1 MVAAAVTATRR
12 ERPSDPV
19 GAGGSSLPGLCS
31 RLRTAARWRGTPD
44 DEDENSRVS
53 DVTPTTDLAELFERA
68 TARGYILLSE
78 LHELHDPL
86 TQPETWVD
94 ENAQL
99 ARDQSI
105 EVIDDLVGDVD
116 RPETTLLSAS
126 ADSVRQY
133 LNEIGRTELLTAE
146 QEVDLAKR
154 YQAGLAA
161 AVLIAAYP
169 DMPRTRKVALQR
181 LCRAGEAA
189 KDHMVRANLRL
200 VVSVARKFRGR
211 GVDLLSL
218 IQEGNLGLIRG
229 VEKFDHTKGYKF
241 STYATWWIRQALQRG
256 LANTG
261 RTVRLPVHVHELM
274 GKVRYA
280 EFALLQQLGRE
291 PTELEVAAELELPI
305 ERLREVKVAAQD
317 VASLDKPI
325 GEDGDAT
332 MGELVADESAIDPE
346 DQATAVMSRVE
357 VERALGA
364 LSVREREVLML
375 RYGLVDGEEH
385 TLEDIG
391 EQFGLTRER
400 IRQIEKKTLTKLRHP
415 SRGFQLHGLLPSVDA
430 GGR

>member
-1 MVAAAVTATRR
+1 MADTVH
-12 ERPSDPV
+12 
-19 GAGGSSLPGLCS
+19 
-31 RLRTAARWRGTPD
+31 
-44 DEDENSRVS
+44 
-53 DVTPTTDLAELFERA
+53 DVTPVQELFERGA
-68 TARGYILLSE
+68 SRGYVLLSE
-78 LHELHDPL
+78 LQELYDPL
-86 TQPETWVD
+86 VHPEAWVD
-94 ENAQL
+94 VQAQR
-99 ARDQSI
+99 AR
-105 EVIDDLVGDVD
+105 EVHLQVLDDLVEDAD
-116 RPETTLLSAS
+116 RPEATPLSAS
-126 ADSVRQY
+126 SDSVRQY
-133 LNEIGRTELLTAE
+133 LNEIGRTDLLTPE

-161 AVLIAAYP
+161 VDFLAAENTYK
-169 DMPRTRKVALQR
+169 PRKKAQLNMVRR
-181 LCRAGEAA
+181 GGERA
-189 KDHMVRANLRL
+189 KDHMIRANLRL

-274 GKVRYA
+274 GKIRYA

-291 PTELEVAAELELPI
+291 PTESEIANELALGV
-305 ERLREVKVAAQD
+305 ERLREVRLAAQD

-332 MGELVADESAIDPE
+332 MGELVADLGAVDPE
-346 DQATAVMSRVE
+346 GAATSILAQRDVT
-357 VERALGA
+357 RALGA
-364 LSVREREVLML
+364 LTDRERRVLML
-375 RYGLVDGEEH
+375 RYGLEDGEEH

-391 EQFGLTRER
+391 AEFGLTRER

-415 SRGFQLHGLLPSVDA
+415 SRGFQLRGLLDNVDA
-430 GGR
+430 RN

>member
-1 MVAAAVTATRR
+1 
-12 ERPSDPV
+12 
-19 GAGGSSLPGLCS
+19 
-31 RLRTAARWRGTPD
+31 
-44 DEDENSRVS
+44 VS
-53 DVTPTTDLAELFERA
+53 DVVPTTALSELFERA
-68 TARGYILLSE
+68 TSRGYILLSE
-78 LHELHDPL
+78 LTDLHDPL
-86 TQPETWVD
+86 NHHESWVD
-94 ENAQL
+94 DNAQL

-105 EVIDDLVGDVD
+105 EVIDDLVEDAD
-116 RPETTLLSAS
+116 RPEATLLSAS
-126 ADSVRQY
+126 SDSVRQY

-161 AVLIAAYP
+161 EVLLAARP
-169 DMPRTRKVALQR
+169 DMARSQRVQLQR
-181 LCRAGEAA
+181 ICRGGEVA

-332 MGELVADESAIDPE
+332 MGDLVTDERAIDPE
-346 DQATAVMSRVE
+346 AQATMVLSRFE

-364 LSVREREVLML
+364 LSLREREVLML

-415 SRGFQLHGLLPSVDA
+415 SRGFQLHGLLDSVDA
-430 GGR
+430 AG

>member
-1 MVAAAVTATRR
+1 
-12 ERPSDPV
+12 
-19 GAGGSSLPGLCS
+19 
-31 RLRTAARWRGTPD
+31 
-44 DEDENSRVS
+44 VS
-53 DVTPTTDLAELFERA
+53 DEVPVTELSELLERGV
-68 TARGYILLSE
+68 ARGYVLLSE
-78 LHELHDPL
+78 LHDLFDALVHPDG
-86 TQPETWVD
+86 WVD
-94 ENAQL
+94 DTAQS
-99 ARDQSI
+99 ARDLGLQ
-105 EVIDDLVGDVD
+105 VVDDLVEDVD
-116 RPETTLLSAS
+116 RPEATPLSAS
-126 ADSVRQY
+126 SDSVRQY
-133 LNEIGRTELLTAE
+133 LNEIGRTDLLTAE
-146 QEVDLAKR
+146 EEVDLAKR

-161 AVLIAAYP
+161 AVLIAASSEL
-169 DMPRTRKVALQR
+169 PRARKAQLRRIEV
-181 LCRAGEAA
+181 AGERA
-189 KDHMVRANLRL
+189 KDHMIRANLRL

-291 PTELEVAAELELPI
+291 PTEHEVAAEMDLTI
-305 ERLREVKVAAQD
+305 ERLREVKVAAMD

-346 DQATAVMSRVE
+346 SAATTELSKRDI
-357 VERALGA
+357 ERALEA
-364 LSVREREVLML
+364 LTPRERIVLML

-391 EQFGLTRER
+391 AQFNLTRER

-415 SRGFQLHGLLPSVDA
+415 SRGAQLRELLDTVDVPS
-430 GGR
+430 

>member
-1 MVAAAVTATRR
+1 M
-12 ERPSDPV
+12 
-19 GAGGSSLPGLCS
+19 
-31 RLRTAARWRGTPD
+31 
-44 DEDENSRVS
+44 S
-53 DVTPTTDLAELFERA
+53 DVIIPTTDLAELFERA
-68 TARGYILLSE
+68 AARGYVLLSE
-78 LHELHDPL
+78 LTDLYDPL
-86 TQPETWVD
+86 TQPENWVD
-94 ENAQL
+94 EAAQA
-99 ARDQSI
+99 ARDKAI
-105 EVIDDLVGDVD
+105 EVIDDLVEDAD
-116 RPETTLLSAS
+116 RPEATPLSAS

-133 LNEIGRTELLTAE
+133 LNEIGRTDLLTAE

-154 YQAGLAA
+154 YQAGLEATILLA
-161 AVLIAAYP
+161 TDHA
-169 DMPRTRKVALQR
+169 MPRVRRVALQR
-181 LCRAGEAA
+181 IVRAGEDA

-291 PTELEVAAELELPI
+291 PTEHEVAAELELPI

-325 GEDGDAT
+325 GEDGDGT
-332 MGELVADESAIDPE
+332 MGELVKDESAVSPE
-346 DQATAVMSRVE
+346 ESATAALSRQE

-415 SRGFQLHGLLPSVDA
+415 SRGFQLHGLLDSVDA
-430 GGR
+430 GS

>member
-1 MVAAAVTATRR
+1 V
-12 ERPSDPV
+12 
-19 GAGGSSLPGLCS
+19 
-31 RLRTAARWRGTPD
+31 
-44 DEDENSRVS
+44 N
-53 DVTPTTDLAELFERA
+53 DVIPTTDLTELFERA
-68 TARGYILLSE
+68 AARGYILLSE
-78 LHELHDPL
+78 LNELHDPL
-86 TQPETWVD
+86 VHPEGWVED
-94 ENAQL
+94 GAQL
-99 ARDQSI
+99 ARDQGI
-105 EVIDDLVGDVD
+105 EVIDDLVEDVE
-116 RPETTLLSAS
+116 RPEAAPLSATS
-126 ADSVRQY
+126 DSVRQY

-154 YQAGLAA
+154 YQAGLEAA
-161 AVLIAAYP
+161 LLLAHHP
-169 DMPRTRKVALQR
+169 DMPRPQRVMLQR
-181 LCRAGEAA
+181 ICRQGEAA

-291 PTELEVAAELELPI
+291 PTEHEVAAELELPI

-332 MGELVADESAIDPE
+332 MGELVADESAVSPE
-346 DQATAVMSRVE
+346 DSATAVLSRFE

-415 SRGFQLHGLLPSVDA
+415 SRGFQLHGLLDSVDA
-430 GGR
+430 AG

>member
-1 MVAAAVTATRR
+1 
-12 ERPSDPV
+12 
-19 GAGGSSLPGLCS
+19 
-31 RLRTAARWRGTPD
+31 
-44 DEDENSRVS
+44 VS
-53 DVTPTTDLAELFERA
+53 DVIPTTDLTELFERA
-68 TARGYILLSE
+68 AARGYVLLSE
-78 LHELHDPL
+78 LNELHDPL
-86 TQPETWVD
+86 VHPERWVED
-94 ENAQL
+94 NAQV
-99 ARDQSI
+99 ARDQGL
-105 EVIDDLVGDVD
+105 EVIDDLVEDIE
-116 RPETTLLSAS
+116 RPDATPLSAS

-154 YQAGLAA
+154 YQAGLEA
-161 AVLIAAYP
+161 AVLLAQHP
-169 DMPRTRKVALQR
+169 DMPRTQRVALQR
-181 LCRAGEAA
+181 ITRQGEAA

-291 PTELEVAAELELPI
+291 PTEHEVAAELELPI

-332 MGELVADESAIDPE
+332 MGELVADDSAVSPE
-346 DQATAVMSRVE
+346 DSATAMLSRFE

-415 SRGFQLHGLLPSVDA
+415 SRGFQLHGLLDSVDA
-430 GGR
+430 GS

>member
-1 MVAAAVTATRR
+1 VRN
-12 ERPSDPV
+12 
-19 GAGGSSLPGLCS
+19 GC
-31 RLRTAARWRGTPD
+31 
-44 DEDENSRVS
+44 DEDEINGVS
-53 DVTPTTDLAELFERA
+53 EVILTTDLTELFERA
-68 TARGYILLSE
+68 SARGYVLLSE

-86 TQPETWVD
+86 VQSETWVD
-94 ENAQL
+94 ENAQV
-99 ARDQSI
+99 ARDQGI
-105 EVIDDLVGDVD
+105 EVIDDLVEDVD
-116 RPETTLLSAS
+116 RPEASPLSAS
-126 ADSVRQY
+126 SDSVRQY

-154 YQAGLAA
+154 YQAGLEAA
-161 AVLIAAYP
+161 ILLAMDP
-169 DMPRTRKVALQR
+169 EMPRNQRVALQR
-181 LCRAGEAA
+181 ICRGGEAA

-291 PTELEVAAELELPI
+291 PTEHEVAAELELPI

-332 MGELVADESAIDPE
+332 MGELVADESAVSPE
-346 DQATAVMSRVE
+346 DSATAVLSRVE

-415 SRGFQLHGLLPSVDA
+415 SRGFQLHGLLDSVDA
-430 GGR
+430 GG

>member
-1 MVAAAVTATRR
+1 M
-12 ERPSDPV
+12 
-19 GAGGSSLPGLCS
+19 
-31 RLRTAARWRGTPD
+31 
-44 DEDENSRVS
+44 S
-53 DVTPTTDLAELFERA
+53 DVTTSLSELFERGA
-68 TARGYILLSE
+68 ARGYVLLSE
-78 LHELHDPL
+78 LQELYDPL
-86 TQPETWVD
+86 TQPDTWVED
-94 ENAQL
+94 TAQG
-99 ARDQSI
+99 ARDLGMAI
-105 EVIDDLVGDVD
+105 LDDLVEDAD
-116 RPETTLLSAS
+116 RPEATPLSAS
-126 ADSVRQY
+126 SDSVRQY
-133 LNEIGRTELLTAE
+133 LNEIGRTELLTPE
-146 QEVDLAKR
+146 LEVDLAKR

-161 AVLIAAYP
+161 AEILHGDSKLSARRRAQ
-169 DMPRTRKVALQR
+169 MRMVAR
-181 LCRAGEAA
+181 GGDRA
-189 KDHMVRANLRL
+189 KDHMIRANLRL

-291 PTELEVAAELELPI
+291 PTEHEIAAELDLPI
-305 ERLREVKVAAQD
+305 ERLREVKLAAQD

-332 MGELVADESAIDPE
+332 MGELVADEEAVDPE
-346 DQATAVMSRVE
+346 NSATAVLAKQE
-357 VERALGA
+357 VERALAA
-364 LSVREREVLML
+364 LTDRERTVLML

-391 EQFGLTRER
+391 AQFGLTRER
-400 IRQIEKKTLTKLRHP
+400 IRQIEKKTLMKLRHP
-415 SRGFQLHGLLPSVDA
+415 SRGFQLRGLLDSVDSSQ
-430 GGR
+430 

>member
-1 MVAAAVTATRR
+1 
-12 ERPSDPV
+12 
-19 GAGGSSLPGLCS
+19 
-31 RLRTAARWRGTPD
+31 
-44 DEDENSRVS
+44 VS
-53 DVTPTTDLAELFERA
+53 DVVPVSALSELFERA
-68 TARGYILLSE
+68 TSRGYILLSE
-78 LHELHDPL
+78 LTDLFDPL
-86 TQPETWVD
+86 NHPDSWVED
-94 ENAQL
+94 NAQL

-105 EVIDDLVGDVD
+105 EVIDDLVEDAD
-116 RPETTLLSAS
+116 RPESTMLSAS

-133 LNEIGRTELLTAE
+133 LNEIGRTDLLTAE

-161 AVLIAAYP
+161 ELLLAAHP
-169 DMPRTRKVALQR
+169 DMPRALRVQLQR
-181 LCRAGEAA
+181 ICRGGEAA

-332 MGELVADESAIDPE
+332 MGDLVTDERAIDPE
-346 DQATAVMSRVE
+346 AQATMVLSRFE

-364 LSVREREVLML
+364 LSIREREVLML
-375 RYGLVDGEEH
+375 RYGLIDGEEH

-415 SRGFQLHGLLPSVDA
+415 SRGFQLHGLLDSVDA
-430 GGR
+430 AG

>member
-1 MVAAAVTATRR
+1 
-12 ERPSDPV
+12 
-19 GAGGSSLPGLCS
+19 
-31 RLRTAARWRGTPD
+31 
-44 DEDENSRVS
+44 VS
-53 DVTPTTDLAELFERA
+53 DVIPTTGLAELFERA
-68 TARGYILLSE
+68 SARGYILLSE
-78 LHELHDPL
+78 LNELHDPL
-86 TQPETWVD
+86 VHPEGWVED
-94 ENAQL
+94 GAQV
-99 ARDQSI
+99 ARDQGI
-105 EVIDDLVGDVD
+105 EVIDDLVEDVD
-116 RPETTLLSAS
+116 RPEAAPLSAS
-126 ADSVRQY
+126 SDSVRQY

-154 YQAGLAA
+154 YQAGLEAEQQLCSA
-161 AVLIAAYP
+161 TDL
-169 DMPRTRKVALQR
+169 PRAQRVMLQR
-181 LCRAGEAA
+181 IVRQGEAA

-291 PTELEVAAELELPI
+291 PTEHEVAAELELPI
-305 ERLREVKVAAQD
+305 ERLREVKVAAQE

-332 MGELVADESAIDPE
+332 MGELVADEAAISPE
-346 DQATAVMSRVE
+346 DS
-357 VERALGA
+357 A
-364 LSVREREVLML
+364 LSLI
-375 RYGLVDGEEH
+375 H
-385 TLEDIG
+385 I
-391 EQFGLTRER
+391 
-400 IRQIEKKTLTKLRHP
+400 
-415 SRGFQLHGLLPSVDA
+415 
-430 GGR
+430 

>member
-1 MVAAAVTATRR
+1 MLRARRGRATRADR
-12 ERPSDPV
+12 
-19 GAGGSSLPGLCS
+19 S
-31 RLRTAARWRGTPD
+31 R
-44 DEDENSRVS
+44 DEDGTCCVS
-53 DVTPTTDLAELFERA
+53 DVIPTTDLTELFERA
-68 TARGYILLSE
+68 AARGYVLLSE

-86 TQPETWVD
+86 VHADGWVD
-94 ENAQL
+94 ESAQL
-99 ARDQSI
+99 ARDQGV
-105 EVIDDLVGDVD
+105 EVIDDLVEDVD
-116 RPETTLLSAS
+116 RPEAAPLSAS
-126 ADSVRQY
+126 SDSVRQY

-154 YQAGLAA
+154 YQAGLEAS
-161 AVLIAAYP
+161 LMLLQHP
-169 DMPRTRKVALQR
+169 DMPRTERVLLQR
-181 LCRAGEAA
+181 IVRAGEAA

-332 MGELVADESAIDPE
+332 MGELVADESAISPE
-346 DQATAVMSRVE
+346 DSATAVLSRHE

-364 LSVREREVLML
+364 LSTREREVLML

-415 SRGFQLHGLLPSVDA
+415 SRGFQLHGLLDSVDA
-430 GGR
+430 GG

>member
-1 MVAAAVTATRR
+1 LT
-12 ERPSDPV
+12 
-19 GAGGSSLPGLCS
+19 
-31 RLRTAARWRGTPD
+31 
-44 DEDENSRVS
+44 VS
-53 DVTPTTDLAELFERA
+53 DVTPISELFERGA
-68 TARGYILLSE
+68 SRGYVLLSE
-78 LHELHDPL
+78 LQELYDPL
-86 TQPETWVD
+86 TQAENWVD
-94 ENAQL
+94 EMAQQ
-99 ARDQSI
+99 ARDLGLQ
-105 EVIDDLVGDVD
+105 VLDDLVEDAD
-116 RPETTLLSAS
+116 RPDPTPLSAS
-126 ADSVRQY
+126 SDSVRQY
-133 LNEIGRTELLTAE
+133 LNEIGRTDLLTAE

-154 YQAGLAA
+154 YQAGLSAS
-161 AVLIAAYP
+161 VMLGIHGRTKLT
-169 DMPRTRKVALQR
+169 PRRKAQLRMVQR
-181 LCRAGEAA
+181 GGERA
-189 KDHMVRANLRL
+189 KDHMIRANLRL

-291 PTELEVAAELELPI
+291 PTEKEIADELGLPL
-305 ERLREVKVAAQD
+305 ERLREVKLAAQD

-332 MGELVADESAIDPE
+332 MGELVADEEAIDPE
-346 DQATAVMSRVE
+346 NSATAVMAKRE
-357 VERALGA
+357 VERALAA
-364 LSVREREVLML
+364 LTDRERTVLML
-375 RYGLVDGEEH
+375 RYGLMDGEEH

-391 EQFGLTRER
+391 AQFGLTRER

-415 SRGFQLHGLLPSVDA
+415 SRGFQLRGLLDSVDA
-430 GGR
+430 PG

>member
-1 MVAAAVTATRR
+1 M
-12 ERPSDPV
+12 
-19 GAGGSSLPGLCS
+19 
-31 RLRTAARWRGTPD
+31 
-44 DEDENSRVS
+44 S
-53 DVTPTTDLAELFERA
+53 DVIPTTDLTELFERA
-68 TARGYILLSE
+68 AARGYVLLSE
-78 LHELHDPL
+78 LHELYDPL
-86 TQPETWVD
+86 VQQEGWVED
-94 ENAQL
+94 NAQV
-99 ARDQSI
+99 ARDQGI
-105 EVIDDLVGDVD
+105 EVIDDLVEDVE
-116 RPETTLLSAS
+116 RPEAAPLSAS
-126 ADSVRQY
+126 SDSVRQY

-154 YQAGLAA
+154 YQAGLEAA
-161 AVLIAAYP
+161 LLLARFP
-169 DMPRTRKVALQR
+169 DMPRGQRVQLQR
-181 LCRAGEAA
+181 IMRQGDAA

-332 MGELVADESAIDPE
+332 MGELVADESAVSPE
-346 DQATAVMSRVE
+346 ESATAVLSRFE

-415 SRGFQLHGLLPSVDA
+415 SRGFQLHGLLDSVDA
-430 GGR
+430 GG

>member
-1 MVAAAVTATRR
+1 
-12 ERPSDPV
+12 
-19 GAGGSSLPGLCS
+19 
-31 RLRTAARWRGTPD
+31 
-44 DEDENSRVS
+44 VS
-53 DVTPTTDLAELFERA
+53 DTFATTDLAELFERA
-68 TARGYILLSE
+68 GARGYILLSE
-78 LHELHDPL
+78 LHELYDPL
-86 TQPETWVD
+86 TDPDTWVD
-94 ENAQL
+94 ETAQL
-99 ARDQSI
+99 ARDRAI
-105 EVIDDLVGDVD
+105 EVIDDLVAEAD
-116 RPETTLLSAS
+116 RPDTNTALSAS
-126 ADSVRQY
+126 SDSVRQY

-161 AVLIAAYP
+161 LARIEAQP
-169 DMPRTRKVALQR
+169 DMPRGEKVALQR
-181 LCRAGEAA
+181 ICRGGEAA

-261 RTVRLPVHVHELM
+261 RTVRLPVHVHEQM
-274 GKVRYA
+274 GKIRYA
-280 EFALLQQLGRE
+280 EFELLQLLGRE
-291 PTELEVAAELELPI
+291 PVEAEIAEHLEMTVD
-305 ERLREVKVAAQD
+305 RLREIRVAAQD

-332 MGELVADESAIDPE
+332 MGELVADVTAISPEESATLEQIKIE
-346 DQATAVMSRVE
+346 VMRVLK
-357 VERALGA
+357 ALPD
-364 LSVREREVLML
+364 RERQVMEL
-375 RYGLVDGEEH
+375 RYGIADGDEH

-391 EQFGLTRER
+391 ETFGLTRER

-415 SRGFQLHGLLPSVDA
+415 SRGFQLHGLLDSVDV
-430 GGR
+430 G

>member
-1 MVAAAVTATRR
+1 
-12 ERPSDPV
+12 
-19 GAGGSSLPGLCS
+19 
-31 RLRTAARWRGTPD
+31 
-44 DEDENSRVS
+44 VS
-53 DVTPTTDLAELFERA
+53 DVIATTDLTELFERA
-68 TARGYILLSE
+68 VARGYVLLSE
-78 LHELHDPL
+78 LNELHDPL
-86 TQPETWVD
+86 VHPDGWVED
-94 ENAQL
+94 SAQV
-99 ARDQSI
+99 ARDQGI
-105 EVIDDLVGDVD
+105 EVIDDLVEDID
-116 RPETTLLSAS
+116 RPEAAPLSAS

-154 YQAGLAA
+154 YQAGLEAA
-161 AVLIAAYP
+161 LMLAQHP
-169 DMPRTRKVALQR
+169 DMPRAQRVMLQR
-181 LCRAGEAA
+181 INRQGEAA

-332 MGELVADESAIDPE
+332 MGELVADESAVSPE
-346 DQATAVMSRVE
+346 DSATAVLSRFE

-364 LSVREREVLML
+364 LSLREREVLML

-415 SRGFQLHGLLPSVDA
+415 SRGFQLHGLLDSVDA
-430 GGR
+430 GS

>member
-1 MVAAAVTATRR
+1 M
-12 ERPSDPV
+12 S
-19 GAGGSSLPGLCS
+19 
-31 RLRTAARWRGTPD
+31 
-44 DEDENSRVS
+44 VS
-53 DVTPTTDLAELFERA
+53 DVTPISEISELFERGA
-68 TARGYILLSE
+68 SRGYVLLSE
-78 LHELHDPL
+78 LQELYDALIHPDNWVE
-86 TQPETWVD
+86 ET
-94 ENAQL
+94 AQA
-99 ARDQSI
+99 ARDLGMQ
-105 EVIDDLVGDVD
+105 VLDDLVEDAD
-116 RPETTLLSAS
+116 RPEATPLSAS
-126 ADSVRQY
+126 SDSVRQY
-133 LNEIGRTELLTAE
+133 LNEIGRTELLTPE
-146 QEVDLAKR
+146 LEVDLAKR

-161 AVLIAAYP
+161 HVILCAGARLAPRRKAQLRMIA
-169 DMPRTRKVALQR
+169 RG
-181 LCRAGEAA
+181 GERA
-189 KDHMVRANLRL
+189 KDHMIRANLRL

-291 PTELEVAAELELPI
+291 PTEHEIAAELGLPI
-305 ERLREVKVAAQD
+305 ERLREVKLAAQD

-332 MGELVADESAIDPE
+332 MGELVADEDAIDPE
-346 DQATAVMSRVE
+346 SSATAVLAKRE
-357 VERALGA
+357 VERALSA
-364 LSVREREVLML
+364 LTDRERTVLML
-375 RYGLVDGEEH
+375 RYGLMDGEEH

-391 EQFGLTRER
+391 AQFGLTRER

-415 SRGFQLHGLLPSVDA
+415 SRGFQLRGLLDSVDA
-430 GGR
+430 PG

>member
-1 MVAAAVTATRR
+1 M
-12 ERPSDPV
+12 
-19 GAGGSSLPGLCS
+19 
-31 RLRTAARWRGTPD
+31 
-44 DEDENSRVS
+44 S
-53 DVTPTTDLAELFERA
+53 DVVPTSALSELFERA
-68 TARGYILLSE
+68 TSRGYILLSE
-78 LHELHDPL
+78 LTDLYDPL
-86 TQPETWVD
+86 NHPESWVD
-94 ENAQL
+94 DNAQL

-105 EVIDDLVGDVD
+105 EVIDDLIEDAD
-116 RPETTLLSAS
+116 RPEATLLSAS
-126 ADSVRQY
+126 SDSVRQY

-161 AVLIAAYP
+161 EVLLAA
-169 DMPRTRKVALQR
+169 MPGMARSHRVQLQR
-181 LCRAGEAA
+181 ISRGGEVA

-291 PTELEVAAELELPI
+291 PTEVEVAAELELPI

-332 MGELVADESAIDPE
+332 MGDLVTDERAIDPE
-346 DQATAVMSRVE
+346 AQATMVLSRFE

-364 LSVREREVLML
+364 LSLREREVLML

-415 SRGFQLHGLLPSVDA
+415 SRGFQLHGLLDSVDA
-430 GGR
+430 AG

>member
-1 MVAAAVTATRR
+1 MLRACEAARR
-12 ERPSDPV
+12 ARTVSGE
-19 GAGGSSLPGLCS
+19 GGSS
-31 RLRTAARWRGTPD
+31 D
-44 DEDENSRVS
+44 VS
-53 DVTPTTDLAELFERA
+53 DVIPTTDLAELFERA
-68 TARGYILLSE
+68 IARGYVLLSE
-78 LHELHDPL
+78 LNELHDPL
-86 TQPETWVD
+86 VHPERWVED
-94 ENAQL
+94 SAQV
-99 ARDQSI
+99 ARDQGI
-105 EVIDDLVGDVD
+105 EVIDDLVEDIE
-116 RPETTLLSAS
+116 RPEAAPLSAS
-126 ADSVRQY
+126 SDSVRQY

-154 YQAGLAA
+154 YQAGLEAA
-161 AVLIAAYP
+161 LILAQNP
-169 DMPRTRKVALQR
+169 ELPRTQRVALQR
-181 LCRAGEAA
+181 INRQGEAA

-291 PTELEVAAELELPI
+291 PTEHEVAAELELPI

-332 MGELVADESAIDPE
+332 MGELVADESAISPE
-346 DQATAVMSRVE
+346 DSATAVLSRFE

-415 SRGFQLHGLLPSVDA
+415 SRGFQLHGLLDSVDV
-430 GGR
+430 GG

>member
-1 MVAAAVTATRR
+1 MAEAA
-12 ERPSDPV
+12 
-19 GAGGSSLPGLCS
+19 
-31 RLRTAARWRGTPD
+31 
-44 DEDENSRVS
+44 S
-53 DVTPTTDLAELFERA
+53 DVMSIQELFERGA
-68 TARGYILLSE
+68 SRGYVLLSE
-78 LHELHDPL
+78 LQELYDPL
-86 TQPETWVD
+86 VHSEKWVD
-94 ENAQL
+94 DQAQS
-99 ARDQSI
+99 AR
-105 EVIDDLVGDVD
+105 EVHLQVLDDLVEDAD
-116 RPETTLLSAS
+116 RPEATPLSAS
-126 ADSVRQY
+126 SDSVRQY
-133 LNEIGRTELLTAE
+133 LNEIGRTDLLTPE

-161 AVLIAAYP
+161 EDYLKS
-169 DMPRTRKVALQR
+169 DMVFRPRKKAQLNMIRR
-181 LCRAGEAA
+181 GGERA
-189 KDHMVRANLRL
+189 KDHMIRANLRL

-274 GKVRYA
+274 GKIRYA

-291 PTELEVAAELELPI
+291 PTETEVANELGLAV
-305 ERLREVKVAAQD
+305 ERLREVRLAAQD

-332 MGELVADESAIDPE
+332 MGELVADQHAVDPE
-346 DQATAVMSRVE
+346 GAATTVLAQRE
-357 VERALGA
+357 VTRALGA
-364 LSVREREVLML
+364 LTDRERRVLML
-375 RYGLVDGEEH
+375 RYGLEDGEEH

-391 EQFGLTRER
+391 AEFGLTRER

-415 SRGFQLHGLLPSVDA
+415 SRGFQLRGLLDTVEA
-430 GGR
+430 TN

>member
-1 MVAAAVTATRR
+1 MSDVAAV
-12 ERPSDPV
+12 
-19 GAGGSSLPGLCS
+19 
-31 RLRTAARWRGTPD
+31 
-44 DEDENSRVS
+44 
-53 DVTPTTDLAELFERA
+53 TDLAELFDRA
-68 TARGYILLSE
+68 AARGYVLLSE
-78 LHELHDPL
+78 LHDLHDPL
-86 TQPETWVD
+86 TQPETWVED
-94 ENAQL
+94 TAQV
-99 ARDQSI
+99 ARDAGL
-105 EVIDDLVGDVD
+105 EVIDDLVADAE
-116 RPETTLLSAS
+116 RPEATPLSATS
-126 ADSVRQY
+126 DSIRQY

-161 AVLIAAYP
+161 EAMLGNNGSPGRAERVF
-169 DMPRTRKVALQR
+169 LQR
-181 LCRAGEAA
+181 VVRDGEAA
-189 KDHMVRANLRL
+189 KEHMVRANLRL

-274 GKVRYA
+274 GKVRYT
-280 EFALLQQLGRE
+280 EFQLLQEFGRE
-291 PTELEVAAELELPI
+291 PTELEIANALDLTV
-305 ERLREVKVAAQD
+305 ERLREVRLAAQD
-317 VASLDKPI
+317 VASLDRPI

-332 MGELVADESAIDPE
+332 MGDLVADESADDPE
-346 DQATAVMSRVE
+346 RAATDTLSRGD

-364 LSVREREVLML
+364 LSLREREVLML

-391 EQFGLTRER
+391 DQFGLTRER

-415 SRGFQLHGLLPSVDA
+415 SRGFQLHGLLDSMDA
-430 GGR
+430 SG

>member
-1 MVAAAVTATRR
+1 MLR
-12 ERPSDPV
+12 
-19 GAGGSSLPGLCS
+19 GAGPPRGCG
-31 RLRTAARWRGTPD
+31 RTERVGHGP
-44 DEDENSRVS
+44 VS
-53 DVTPTTDLAELFERA
+53 DVAAVTDLAELFDRSA
-68 TARGYILLSE
+68 ARGYILLSE
-78 LHELHDPL
+78 LHDLHDAL
-86 TQPETWVD
+86 THAETWVD
-94 ENAQL
+94 DTAQV
-99 ARDQSI
+99 ARDAGL
-105 EVIDDLVGDVD
+105 EVIDDLVAEVE
-116 RPETTLLSAS
+116 RPEATPLSGTS
-126 ADSVRQY
+126 DSIRQY

-161 AVLIAAYP
+161 AELLRHQPAGARAQRVF
-169 DMPRTRKVALQR
+169 LQR
-181 LCRAGEAA
+181 IVRDGEAA
-189 KDHMVRANLRL
+189 KEHMVRANLRL

-274 GKVRYA
+274 GKVRYT
-280 EFALLQQLGRE
+280 EFQLLQEYGRE
-291 PTELEVAAELELPI
+291 PTELEIAHALDLTV
-305 ERLREVKVAAQD
+305 ERLREVRLAAQD
-317 VASLDKPI
+317 VASLDRPI

-332 MGELVADESAIDPE
+332 MGDLVADASATDPE
-346 DQATAVMSRVE
+346 RSATEAVSRGD

-364 LSVREREVLML
+364 LSIREREVLML

-391 EQFGLTRER
+391 DQFGLTRER

-415 SRGFQLHGLLPSVDA
+415 SRGFQLHGLLDSVDA
-430 GGR
+430 IG

>member
-1 MVAAAVTATRR
+1 MPV
-12 ERPSDPV
+12 SDP
-19 GAGGSSLPGLCS
+19 
-31 RLRTAARWRGTPD
+31 TPIT
-44 DEDENSRVS
+44 E
-53 DVTPTTDLAELFERA
+53 LAELLERGMA
-68 TARGYILLSE
+68 AGYVLLSDI
-78 LHELHDPL
+78 HDLYDAL
-86 TQPETWVD
+86 THPDTWVED
-94 ENAQL
+94 SAQEV
-99 ARDQSI
+99 RDAGLQ
-105 EVIDDLVGDVD
+105 VIDDLVEDID
-116 RPETTLLSAS
+116 RPEATPLSAS
-126 ADSVRQY
+126 SDSVRQY

-146 QEVDLAKR
+146 EEVDLAKR
-154 YQAGLAA
+154 YQAGLEAA
-161 AVLIAAYP
+161 RLLSCGGP
-169 DMPRTRKVALQR
+169 ELPKTRRAQLRQIE
-181 LCRAGEAA
+181 RAGERA
-189 KDHMVRANLRL
+189 KDHMIRANLRL

-274 GKVRYA
+274 GKVRFA

-291 PTELEVAAELELPI
+291 PTEHEVAAEMDLSI
-305 ERLREVKVAAQD
+305 ERLREVKVASMD

-332 MGELVADESAIDPE
+332 MGELVADDEAIDPE
-346 DQATAVMSRVE
+346 RAATAALSKRDI
-357 VERALGA
+357 ERALEA
-364 LSVREREVLML
+364 LSERERLVLMM

-391 EQFGLTRER
+391 AQFNLTRER

-415 SRGFQLHGLLPSVDA
+415 SRGAQLRELLDTADA
-430 GGR
+430 S

>member
-1 MVAAAVTATRR
+1 MLPPLRGRATRACRSR
-12 ERPSDPV
+12 ES
-19 GAGGSSLPGLCS
+19 
-31 RLRTAARWRGTPD
+31 GT
-44 DEDENSRVS
+44 SGVS
-53 DVTPTTDLAELFERA
+53 DVIPTTDLAELFERA
-68 TARGYILLSE
+68 SARGYILLSE
-78 LHELHDPL
+78 LNELHDPL
-86 TQPETWVD
+86 VHHEGWVED
-94 ENAQL
+94 SAQV
-99 ARDQSI
+99 ARDQGI
-105 EVIDDLVGDVD
+105 EVIDDLVEDVE
-116 RPETTLLSAS
+116 RPEAAPLSAS
-126 ADSVRQY
+126 SDSVRQY

-154 YQAGLAA
+154 YQAGLEAA
-161 AVLIAAYP
+161 LLLAQHP
-169 DMPRTRKVALQR
+169 DMSRVQRVALQR
-181 LCRAGEAA
+181 ICRQGEAA

-291 PTELEVAAELELPI
+291 PTEHEVAAELELPI

-332 MGELVADESAIDPE
+332 MGELVADESAVSPE
-346 DQATAVMSRVE
+346 DSATQVLSRHE

-415 SRGFQLHGLLPSVDA
+415 SRGFQLHGLLDSVDA
-430 GGR
+430 GG

>member
-1 MVAAAVTATRR
+1 M
-12 ERPSDPV
+12 
-19 GAGGSSLPGLCS
+19 
-31 RLRTAARWRGTPD
+31 
-44 DEDENSRVS
+44 S
-53 DVTPTTDLAELFERA
+53 DVIPTTDLTELFERA
-68 TARGYILLSE
+68 AARGYILLSE
-78 LHELHDPL
+78 LNELHDPL
-86 TQPETWVD
+86 VHAEQWVED
-94 ENAQL
+94 GAQL
-99 ARDQSI
+99 ARDQGI
-105 EVIDDLVGDVD
+105 EVIDDLVEDVE
-116 RPETTLLSAS
+116 RPEAAPLSAS
-126 ADSVRQY
+126 SDSVRQY

-154 YQAGLAA
+154 YQAGLEAA
-161 AVLIAAYP
+161 LLLLQRP
-169 DMPRTRKVALQR
+169 EMPRTQRVLLQR
-181 LCRAGEAA
+181 ICRQGEAA

-291 PTELEVAAELELPI
+291 PTEHEVAAELELPI

-332 MGELVADESAIDPE
+332 MGELVADESAISPE
-346 DQATAVMSRVE
+346 DSATAVLSRFE

-415 SRGFQLHGLLPSVDA
+415 SRGFQLHGLLDSVDA
-430 GGR
+430 AG